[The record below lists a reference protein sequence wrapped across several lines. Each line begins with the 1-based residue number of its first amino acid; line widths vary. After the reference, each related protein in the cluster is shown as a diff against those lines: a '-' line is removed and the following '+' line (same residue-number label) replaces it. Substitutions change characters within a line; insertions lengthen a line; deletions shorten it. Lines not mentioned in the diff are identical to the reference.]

1 MIPLEGRRRSGT
13 TVSLHNP
20 VLTGRNDRSIPVP
33 EISLLQPTVLRGVV
47 ERFTAPESLEM
58 LSRVPTTPHPFPT
71 VQWEVIRGSRAIARP
86 NVPNSEAHIV
96 PRLGRSSESASFV
109 YLREKKVFEPTTLH
123 WLRQAANNVGELAKI
138 RAEEAVLREV
148 KDLNQRFDNFAEFSI
163 WQALTGKLTLDY
175 PDVQAEVDYK
185 FLPSHK
191 PKVSASWATAT
202 PKQIV
207 SDIRALKRLIN
218 RDGRVNA
225 NEAYATE
232 KTIAY
237 IFDAFANTGNAAVN
251 FHGGVLLSDRM
262 KDSYYQTGTLP
273 GFMGL
278 NWRPQEAVYDAAGA
292 AYTASPTDPGQEQMF
307 LADNAL
313 ILGNFTENR
322 PIELFIGPTADDEAP
337 EGFTG
342 KFAKTWKDKDPSA
355 RQYLLEWNLLPVI
368 TRPEQFVYV
377 ADVTAP

>member
-1 MIPLEGRRRSGT
+1 M
-13 TVSLHNP
+13 
-20 VLTGRNDRSIPVP
+20 P

-58 LSRVPTTPHPFPT
+58 LSRVPQTPHPFPT
-71 VQWEVIRGSRAIARP
+71 VSWEVIRGSRAIARP

-96 PRLGRSSESASFV
+96 PRLGRSTESASFV

-123 WLRQAANNVGELAKI
+123 WLRQAADSISDLANR

-148 KDLNQRFDNFAEFSI
+148 TDLNTRFDNFAEFMI
-163 WQALTGKLTLDY
+163 WRALTGNLVLDY
-175 PDVQAEVDYK
+175 PDVQANIDYK

-191 PKVSASWATAT
+191 PKVATGWDTAA
-202 PKQIV
+202 PGKIV
-207 SDIRALKRLIN
+207 EDIRAIKRLIQ
-218 RDGRVNA
+218 RDGRVEA
-225 NEAYATE
+225 KDAYATE

-237 IFDAFANTGNAAVN
+237 IFNSFANAGQPAPATA
-251 FHGGVLLSDRM
+251 GGVLLSDRM
-262 KDSYYQTGTLP
+262 KDQYFQTGVLP

-278 NWRPQEAVYDAAGA
+278 NWKPQEAVYDAAGA
-292 AYTASPTDPGQEQMF
+292 AYTASPTDPGQEQLF
-307 LADNAL
+307 LADDAL
-313 ILGNFTENR
+313 LIGNFTENR

-337 EGFTG
+337 AQFTG

-368 TRPEQFVYV
+368 TRPEQFAYV
-377 ADVTAP
+377 SNVLDAA